1 MNLFELFVKIG
12 ADVTGANEGID
23 GVKEK
28 TQSLA
33 QSIDKGLTTA
43 AKVGTAA
50 IGAGA
55 AAAGALVKQAVEAYG
70 EYEQLVGGVET
81 LFGDAAGTVQK
92 NAAKAF
98 KAAGM
103 SANDYMST
111 AIAFS
116 ASLIQS
122 LGGDTAKAAEIADL
136 AITDM
141 SDNVNKMGTSAEM
154 VQNAYRGF
162 VRQNFTMLDNLALGY
177 GGTKEEM
184 NRLLADAERLSGVKY
199 DISSLSDIIKAIHIV
214 QSELEIT
221 GTTAKESATT
231 IQGSVKSVKAAW
243 QNLIVGVSDDNQD
256 FDKLM
261 DDFVDSVETA
271 GDNMIPRVEK
281 SLDGVAKLVEKGSEK
296 IIPKAIQVVTR
307 NLPKFI
313 NAGAKIVTA
322 IGQGITKN
330 APELLKAGTDALSN
344 LIKTANVTAKGV
356 LAEVKKSAPEIV
368 SQIKSIA
375 TEADGTIVA
384 VGGIAGAI
392 KSLAKGDYVGA
403 AIGGVVAAIGLIKKA
418 SDDSK
423 QAIKGLSD
431 EEELYLQK
439 ANLSAE
445 SLDNLLNT
453 RNENIDAIGEETRET
468 KKLWE
473 ELQTLTD
480 EQGKVKDGSESRA
493 KYILGELNNALGT
506 EYTMNENIIEQYG
519 QMRNEIDK
527 LILKKRAERLLES
540 SATAYDEAKASLTER
555 ATAAGLAAEALAKA
569 QAEYDKVVV
578 PYRKGQ
584 EAGATGTIPNEIEAR
599 RIEKALAEAQAEYD
613 RLSQS
618 ASDAAETIA
627 SYESAMLASSEENY
641 ARVAEILERDS
652 AYRWEHV
659 NDITKISEKEAEQL
673 VTDWKNAE
681 RAASFY
687 RSQYE
692 KGAEGFTGEAAS
704 ELEEKA
710 KKLQDLIGQYQS
722 DALGST
728 ASIAARAALN
738 AAGIYQKNTTG
749 VITTTP
755 SQNDTVP
762 SQVSEFATKV
772 AEKII
777 GGMNDVRVVLDTG
790 ALVGGLTDEMD
801 KSLGAKFGYQTR
813 GVMG

>member
-23 GVKEK
+23 GVKKK

-162 VRQNFTMLDNLALGY
+162 VRQNFVMLDNLSLGY

-184 NRLLADAERLSGVKY
+184 KRLLADAERLSGVKY
-199 DISSLSDIIKAIHIV
+199 DISSLSDIIKAIHVV

-243 QNLIVGVSDDNQD
+243 QNLIVGVSDDSQD

-271 GDNMIPRVEK
+271 GDNMIPRIEK

-356 LAEVKKSAPEIV
+356 LAEVKKSAPEIG
-368 SQIKSIA
+368 SQIKGIA

-392 KSLAKGDYVGA
+392 KALAKGDYVGA

-527 LILKKRAERLLES
+527 LILKKRAERLLEA

-599 RIEKALAEAQAEYD
+599 RIEKALAEARAEYD

-618 ASDAAETIA
+618 ASDAADTIA

-692 KGAEGFTGEAAS
+692 KGAEGFTSEAAS

-710 KKLQDLIGQYQS
+710 KKLQDLIGQYQT
-722 DALGST
+722 DGLGST

-749 VITTTP
+749 VITTTT

-762 SQVSEFATKV
+762 PQVSEFATKV

>member
-23 GVKEK
+23 GVKQK

-55 AAAGALVKQAVEAYG
+55 AAAGALVKQAVEAFG
-70 EYEQLVGGVET
+70 EYEQLVGGVDT

-199 DISSLSDIIKAIHIV
+199 DISSLSDIIKAIHVV
-214 QSELEIT
+214 QSELKIT
-221 GTTAKESATT
+221 GTTAKEASTT

-271 GDNMIPRVEK
+271 GDNMIPRIEK

-296 IIPKAIQVVTR
+296 IIPLAIQVVTK

-322 IGQGITKN
+322 IGQGITQN
-330 APELLKAGTDALSN
+330 APELLKAGTDALSS

-368 SQIKSIA
+368 SQIKGIA

-392 KSLAKGDYVGA
+392 KALAKGDYVGA

-439 ANLSAE
+439 ANLAAE

-453 RNENIDAIGEETRET
+453 RNENIEAISEETRET

-506 EYTMNENIIEQYG
+506 EYSMNENIIEQYG
-519 QMRNEIDK
+519 QMREEIDK
-527 LILKKRAERLLES
+527 LILKKRAERLLEAGAS
-540 SATAYDEAKASLTER
+540 AYDEAKASLTER
-555 ATAAGLAAEALAKA
+555 STAAGLAAEALAKA

-584 EAGATGTIPNEIEAR
+584 AAGATGTIPNEIEAR

-618 ASDAAETIA
+618 AADAAETIS
-627 SYESAMLASSEENY
+627 SYESAMLASTEQNY

-673 VTDWKNAE
+673 VADWKNAE

-692 KGAEGFTGEAAS
+692 KGAEGFTAEAAS

-722 DALGST
+722 DTLGST

-749 VITTTP
+749 IITTTT
-755 SQNDTVP
+755 SQNDTVSP
-762 SQVSEFATKV
+762 QVTEFATKV

-790 ALVGGLTDEMD
+790 ALVGGITDEMD
-801 KSLGAKFGYQTR
+801 KSLGSKFGYQTR

>member
-33 QSIDKGLTTA
+33 QSLDKGLTTA

-184 NRLLADAERLSGVKY
+184 NRLLEDAERLSGVKY
-199 DISSLSDIIKAIHIV
+199 DRSSLSDIIKAIHVV

-221 GTTAKESATT
+221 GTTANESATT

-322 IGQGITKN
+322 IGQGISKN
-330 APELLKAGTDALSN
+330 APELLKAGTDALSS

-356 LAEVKKSAPEIV
+356 LAEVRKSAPEIG
-368 SQIKSIA
+368 SQIKGIA

-453 RNENIDAIGEETRET
+453 RNENIDAISEETRET

-506 EYTMNENIIEQYG
+506 EYSMNENIIEQYG
-519 QMRNEIDK
+519 QMREEIDK
-527 LILKKRAERLLES
+527 LILKKRAERLLEAGAS
-540 SATAYDEAKASLTER
+540 AYDEAKASLTER
-555 ATAAGLAAEALAKA
+555 STAAGLAAEALAKA
-569 QAEYDKVVV
+569 QAEYDKFVV

-584 EAGATGTIPNEIEAR
+584 EAGATGTIPNEIKAR

-618 ASDAAETIA
+618 AADAAETIS
-627 SYESAMLASSEENY
+627 SYESAMLASTEQNY

-692 KGAEGFTGEAAS
+692 KGAEGFTDEAAS

-710 KKLQDLIGQYQS
+710 KKLQDLIGQHQS
-722 DALGST
+722 DTLAVT
-728 ASIAARAALN
+728 ASIAARSALN
-738 AAGIYQKNTTG
+738 AAGIYQQNTSG
-749 VITTTP
+749 IITTTT

-762 SQVSEFATKV
+762 PQVTEFATKV

-777 GGMNDVRVVLDTG
+777 DGMNNVRVVLDTG
-790 ALVGGLTDEMD
+790 AVVGGITDEMD
-801 KSLGAKFGYQTR
+801 KSLGDKFGYQNR

>member
-23 GVKEK
+23 GVKKK

-141 SDNVNKMGTSAEM
+141 SDNVNKMGTSVEM

-184 NRLLADAERLSGVKY
+184 KRLLADAERLSGVKY
-199 DISSLSDIIKAIHIV
+199 DITSLSDIIKAIHVV

-296 IIPKAIQVVTR
+296 IIPKAIQVVTK

-330 APELLKAGTDALSN
+330 APELLKAGTDALSS

-368 SQIKSIA
+368 SQIKGIA

-392 KSLAKGDYVGA
+392 KALAKGDYVGA

-453 RNENIDAIGEETRET
+453 RNENIDAISEETRET

-506 EYTMNENIIEQYG
+506 EYSMNENIIEQYG
-519 QMRNEIDK
+519 QMREEIDK
-527 LILKKRAERLLES
+527 LILKKRAERLLEAGAS
-540 SATAYDEAKASLTER
+540 AYDEAKASLTER
-555 ATAAGLAAEALAKA
+555 STAAGLAAEALAKA
-569 QAEYDKVVV
+569 QAEYDKIVV

-584 EAGATGTIPNEIEAR
+584 KGGVSSRYNGLEVQ

-618 ASDAAETIA
+618 AADAAETIS
-627 SYESAMLASSEENY
+627 SYESAMLASTEQNY

-722 DALGST
+722 DTLAST
-728 ASIAARAALN
+728 ASIAARSSLN

-749 VITTTP
+749 VITTTT
-755 SQNDTVP
+755 SQNYTVP
-762 SQVSEFATKV
+762 PQVTEFATKV

>member
-55 AAAGALVKQAVEAYG
+55 AAAGALVKQAVEAFG

-199 DISSLSDIIKAIHIV
+199 DISSLSDIIKAIHVV

-221 GTTAKESATT
+221 GTTAKEASTT

-296 IIPKAIQVVTR
+296 IIPLAIQVVTR

-313 NAGAKIVTA
+313 NAGAKIVTS

-330 APELLKAGTDALSN
+330 APELLKAGTDALSS

-356 LAEVKKSAPEIV
+356 LAEVKNSAPEIV
-368 SQIKSIA
+368 SQIKGIA

-392 KSLAKGDYVGA
+392 KALAKGDYVGA

-439 ANLSAE
+439 ANLAAE

-453 RNENIDAIGEETRET
+453 RNENIDAVSEETRET

-506 EYTMNENIIEQYG
+506 EYSMNENIIEQYG
-519 QMRNEIDK
+519 QMREEIDK
-527 LILKKRAERLLES
+527 LILKKRAERLLEAGAS
-540 SATAYDEAKASLTER
+540 AYDEAKASLTER
-555 ATAAGLAAEALAKA
+555 STAAGLAAEALAKA

-584 EAGATGTIPNEIEAR
+584 AAGATGTIPNEIEAR

-618 ASDAAETIA
+618 AADAAETIS
-627 SYESAMLASSEENY
+627 SYESAMLASTEQNY

-692 KGAEGFTGEAAS
+692 KGAEGFTAEAAS

-722 DALGST
+722 DTLGTT

-749 VITTTP
+749 IITTTT
-755 SQNDTVP
+755 SQNDMVSP
-762 SQVSEFATKV
+762 QVTEFATKV

-790 ALVGGLTDEMD
+790 ALVGGITDEMD
-801 KSLGAKFGYQTR
+801 KSLGSKFGYQTR

>member
-23 GVKEK
+23 GVKKK

-116 ASLIQS
+116 ASLVQS

-199 DISSLSDIIKAIHIV
+199 DISSLSDIIKAIHVV
-214 QSELEIT
+214 QSELKIT
-221 GTTAKESATT
+221 GTTAKEASTT

-243 QNLIVGVSDDNQD
+243 QNLIVGVSDDNQN

-330 APELLKAGTDALSN
+330 APELLKAGTDALSS

-368 SQIKSIA
+368 SQIKGIA

-392 KSLAKGDYVGA
+392 KALAKGDYVGA

-453 RNENIDAIGEETRET
+453 RNENIDAISEETRET

-506 EYTMNENIIEQYG
+506 EYSMNENIIEQYG
-519 QMRNEIDK
+519 QMREEIDK
-527 LILKKRAERLLES
+527 LILKKRAERLLEAGAS
-540 SATAYDEAKASLTER
+540 AYDEAKSSLTER
-555 ATAAGLAAEALAKA
+555 STAAGLAAEALAKA

-618 ASDAAETIA
+618 AADAAETIA

-692 KGAEGFTGEAAS
+692 KGTEGFTDEAAS

-722 DALGST
+722 DTLGST

-738 AAGIYQKNTTG
+738 AAGIYQNTAG
-749 VITTTP
+749 VITTTT

-762 SQVSEFATKV
+762 PQVTEFATKV

-790 ALVGGLTDEMD
+790 ALVGGITDEMD
-801 KSLGAKFGYQTR
+801 KSLGAKFGYQSR

>member
-23 GVKEK
+23 GVKKK

-43 AKVGTAA
+43 AKVGIAG

-116 ASLIQS
+116 SSLIQS

-141 SDNVNKMGTSAEM
+141 SDNVNKMGTSVEM

-184 NRLLADAERLSGVKY
+184 KRLLADAERLSGVKY
-199 DISSLSDIIKAIHIV
+199 DITSLSDIIKAIHVV

-330 APELLKAGTDALSN
+330 APELLKAGTDALSS
-344 LIKTANVTAKGV
+344 LIKTANVTAKRV

-368 SQIKSIA
+368 SQIKGIA

-392 KSLAKGDYVGA
+392 KALAKGDYVGA

-453 RNENIDAIGEETRET
+453 RNENIYAIGEETRET

-506 EYTMNENIIEQYG
+506 EYSMNENIIEQYG
-519 QMRNEIDK
+519 QMRDEIDK
-527 LILKKRAERLLES
+527 LILKKRAERLLEA
-540 SATAYDEAKASLTER
+540 SATSYDEAKASLTER

-618 ASDAAETIA
+618 AADAAETIS
-627 SYESAMLASSEENY
+627 SYESAMLASTEQNY

-692 KGAEGFTGEAAS
+692 KGAEGFTNESAS

-722 DALGST
+722 DTLGST
-728 ASIAARAALN
+728 ASIAARSALN
-738 AAGIYQKNTTG
+738 AAGIYQNTTG
-749 VITTTP
+749 VITTTT

-762 SQVSEFATKV
+762 PQVSEFATKV

>member
-1 MNLFELFVKIG
+1 M
-12 ADVTGANEGID
+12 
-23 GVKEK
+23 
-28 TQSLA
+28 
-33 QSIDKGLTTA
+33 
-43 AKVGTAA
+43 
-50 IGAGA
+50 
-55 AAAGALVKQAVEAYG
+55 
-70 EYEQLVGGVET
+70 ET

-98 KAAGM
+98 KAAGV

-116 ASLIQS
+116 SSLIQS

-184 NRLLADAERLSGVKY
+184 TRLLADAERLSGIKY
-199 DISSLSDIIKAIHIV
+199 DISSLSDIIKAIHVV

-330 APELLKAGTDALSN
+330 APELLKAGTDALSS

-453 RNENIDAIGEETRET
+453 RNENIAAIGEETRET

-506 EYTMNENIIEQYG
+506 EYSLNESIIEQYG

-527 LILKKRAERLLES
+527 LILKKRAERLLEA

-555 ATAAGLAAEALAKA
+555 STAAGLAAEALAKA

-618 ASDAAETIA
+618 AADAAETIA

-692 KGAEGFTGEAAS
+692 KGAEGFTDEAAS
-704 ELEEKA
+704 DLEEKA
-710 KKLQDLIGQYQS
+710 KKLQDLISQYQS
-722 DALGST
+722 DTSAST

-749 VITTTP
+749 VITTTTT

-762 SQVSEFATKV
+762 PQVTEFATKV